1 MAQQRFLF
9 AEFELDPG
17 AFELRR
23 GPELVPLEPQVF
35 EVLRMLVENRSRVVS
50 KDELLDHIWPERY
63 ISEAALSSRL
73 MAARKALSDT
83 GKDQRF
89 IRTVHGRGYR
99 FVHPATEVAVEPDA
113 AALPAELP
121 PAIAVELA
129 GPPPAVSFA
138 TTSDGVHLAYSVLGD
153 GLPLVRTN
161 GWVTH
166 LELEW
171 QWPAGRSFWQRLAR
185 RHRLV
190 RYDGRG
196 MGLSD
201 PADDLSLD
209 TRIRDLE
216 GVVDSLGLERFA
228 ILGISAGVYQAVQF
242 AAKHPERVS
251 HLVLYGGG
259 PDNEE
264 DEAENVQWVRYWDSL
279 RNVMRTGWDIASPV
293 YRRLFTD
300 LILGESASQAD
311 GDAFNEM
318 QRGATDPRT
327 ASRFIGQ
334 TLATGVADAAREVQA
349 PTLVVHRRD
358 DMMVPMSRSRRMA
371 SLIPGARFHTLEGN
385 AHWPMVQ
392 GAEEFAALVDEF
404 TGGG

>member
-1 MAQQRFLF
+1 MAQRFQF
-9 AEFELDPG
+9 AEFELDAE

-23 GPELVPLEPQVF
+23 GGELVSLEPQVF
-35 EVLRMLVENRSRVVS
+35 ELLRLLVERRHRVVS
-50 KDELLDHIWPERY
+50 KDEILDHIWPERY

-83 GKDQRF
+83 GKEQRF
-89 IRTVHGRGYR
+89 IKTIHGRGYR
-99 FVHPATEVAVEPDA
+99 FVHPATGSPGEDGA
-113 AALPAELP
+113 APASTEAQAPGPSETPGSAP
-121 PAIAVELA
+121 PVN
-129 GPPPAVSFA
+129 FA
-138 TTSDGVHLAYSVLGD
+138 TTSDGVHLAYSAFGQ
-153 GLPLVRTN
+153 GLPLVRTI

-171 QWPAGRSFWQRLAR
+171 QWPAGRRFWQRLAQN
-185 RHRLV
+185 HQVV

-201 PADDLSLD
+201 PAEDLSLE

-216 GVVDSLGLERFA
+216 GVVDALGLERFA

-242 AAKHPERVS
+242 AAKYPERVS

-259 PDNEE
+259 PDN
-264 DEAENVQWVRYWDSL
+264 DDDDTENVQWVRYWEPL
-279 RNVMRTGWDIASPV
+279 RHVMRTGWDIASPV

-300 LILGESASQAD
+300 LILGESTDPAD
-311 GDAFNEM
+311 VDAFNEL
-318 QRGATDPRT
+318 QRSATDPRT
-327 ASRFIGQ
+327 ASRFIAA
-334 TLATGVADAAREVQA
+334 TLATGVGEAARQVKA

-392 GAEEFAALVDEF
+392 GAEEFTRLIDDF